1 MQNFVEAKNN
11 NEYLSNMVSSLRMQL
26 DERDAEKMHL
36 HYENKSLLARLDE
49 VERSDKTRSL
59 HRSSGQDKDKAAR
72 ESVAVH
78 GRLSRRGT
86 DGADNP
92 SHSHHTSLVRS
103 ESVSGNDRSAG
114 VKNLAQVYPIFH

>member
-72 ESVAVH
+72 
-78 GRLSRRGT
+78 GRLSRSGT

>member
-1 MQNFVEAKNN
+1 VQNFVEAKNN

-59 HRSSGQDKDKAAR
+59 HRSSGQDKDKA
-72 ESVAVH
+72 

-86 DGADNP
+86 YGADIP

>member
-72 ESVAVH
+72 ESVH
-78 GRLSRRGT
+78 GRVSRHGT
-86 DGADNP
+86 DGADNL

-114 VKNLAQVYPIFH
+114 VKNLAQVYPIFL

>member
-1 MQNFVEAKNN
+1 VQNFVEAKNN

-59 HRSSGQDKDKAAR
+59 HRSSGQDKDKA
-72 ESVAVH
+72 
-78 GRLSRRGT
+78 GRLSGRGT
-86 DGADNP
+86 DGADIP